1 MFLPHHQHNTL
12 PIDSMEDTVA
22 RGVEVVLKRVFINKE
37 FLVANKQ
44 SPQRRKTE
52 QEEIQW
58 EKTIE
63 TSCERDFVL
72 SMNQRVARM
81 TMRMNTKM
89 AQVLIQ
95 DGSKSS
101 WNSRIINLLLEEL
114 EKRGCE
120 YSWPFQRS
128 EAYLRE
134 ILQHHYKRLHVIW
147 TAAQPRVTATDGR
160 EWLEVVAWKALL
172 GRTDHDPARQYVES
186 RPYSIED
193 DRYAGS
199 CSASRVKGHPLGTLS
214 QKVGGVWKMR
224 TTEVKDHR
232 APGDESAVVC
242 RWKPDKVAEE
252 QMAKITLTAKISWS
266 EAKFVCVSRVK
277 GQSIGNVESGS
288 RKSLED
294 EYHGGERSLIFGR
307 RKRHLS
313 EMQSPEV
320 EIIT

>member
-1 MFLPHHQHNTL
+1 
-12 PIDSMEDTVA
+12 MEDAVA
-22 RGVEVVLKRVFINKE
+22 RGVEAALKRVFINKE

-44 SPQRRKTE
+44 SPRRRKTE
-52 QEEIQW
+52 QEEIQR

-72 SMNQRVARM
+72 
-81 TMRMNTKM
+81 
-89 AQVLIQ
+89 VLIQ

-120 YSWPFQRS
+120 YSWLFQRS

-134 ILQHHYKRLHVIW
+134 ILQHHYKRLRAIW

-172 GRTDHDPARQYVES
+172 GRTDHDLVRRYVES

-199 CSASRVKGHPLGTLS
+199 CSVSRVKGHPSGMLS

-224 TTEVKDHR
+224 TMEVKDHR
-232 APGDESAVVC
+232 APGDESAVVNEGKDMTIQIVVP
-242 RWKPDKVAEE
+242 KPREMDA
-252 QMAKITLTAKISWS
+252 MSCS
-266 EAKFVCVSRVK
+266 VSRVK

-294 EYHGGERSLIFGR
+294 EYHGGERSSISR
-307 RKRHLS
+307 RQKRRLS

>member
-1 MFLPHHQHNTL
+1 
-12 PIDSMEDTVA
+12 MEDTVA

-72 SMNQRVARM
+72 
-81 TMRMNTKM
+81 
-89 AQVLIQ
+89 VLIQ

-232 APGDESAVVC
+232 APGDESAVVNEGKDMTIQIVVL
-242 RWKPDKVAEE
+242 KPREMDA
-252 QMAKITLTAKISWS
+252 MSCS
-266 EAKFVCVSRVK
+266 VSRVK